1 MATLEE
7 ALTGLNYTPLETGYG
22 IAAQTVGQMAPK
34 LINPYGSTGQAI
46 GIGLGSI
53 LLQSLLGYQARQQ
66 AAQDTLELNSLANQL
81 MTKTTPE
88 ARIEFIGGV
97 SDPMN
102 QSRLSTL
109 STALLQQDATRKIK
123 QAEKLADLTTAAEFE
138 TSPLATQVAD
148 LKATREAEAK
158 RKLVQALVPSG
169 SVSTAGVEA
178 APMPGATEMQSKR
191 DALIARGI
199 AMGMTPGQ
207 ASEYAEKNLKPDTTA
222 TKEAQKKI
230 ETSRSRGVNLEEIAA
245 TARAGMEGAGMTGG
259 VLGRPRQLASRMA
272 AVVSP
277 GQQEKQDFQAIL
289 DSVRP
294 RMVQILRSPGA
305 VSDFET
311 KLLMGAGPSSTN
323 TPTENARLI
332 AGMETVSQLE
342 QDYADFLEGY
352 VQSKGSS
359 VGADAVWRQYKSE
372 QVFPTGTFNPQ
383 RQDWSSWMAEKGGVA
398 SIGMANVNAVQQ
410 SGAELVSQLK
420 SKYGTDW
427 KTKLT
432 DTERTT
438 LKTLVDAAKGQ

>member
-1 MATLEE
+1 MADTLFD
-7 ALTGLNYTPLETGYG
+7 ALSGLNMSGAE
-22 IAAQTVGQMAPK
+22 
-34 LINPYGSTGQAI
+34 NPYGTAAISLGQVTPQLITPYTSTGRAV

-66 AAQDTLELNSLANQL
+66 AARDTLEMNTLANQ
-81 MTKTTPE
+81 MMKMETPE
-88 ARIEFIGGV
+88 ERTSFIGGV
-97 SDPMN
+97 DDTLY
-102 QSRLSTL
+102 QSRLSNL
-109 STALLQQDATRKIK
+109 ATALNQQEAARKVK

-138 TSPLATQVAD
+138 ISPLAEQVAAA
-148 LKATREAEAK
+148 KATREADAK
-158 RKLVQALVPSG
+158 RKLLQALVPSG

-191 DALIARGI
+191 DALITRGI

-207 ASEYAEKNLKPDTTA
+207 ASEYAEKNLRPDTAA

-259 VLGRPRQLASRMA
+259 ILGGPRQLASRMA

-277 GQQEKQDFQAIL
+277 GQQEKQDFQTIL

-294 RMVQILRSPGA
+294 RMVQMLRSPGA

-332 AGMETVSQLE
+332 AGMETIAQLE
-342 QDYADFLEGY
+342 QDYADFLENY

-359 VGADAVWRQYKSE
+359 VGADAIWRQYKSE
-372 QVFPTGTFNPQ
+372 QVFPAGVYNSQ
-383 RQDWSSWMAEKGGVA
+383 RQDWSSWMAEKGGMA
-398 SIGMANVNAVQQ
+398 GTSIAPESDKMQKLQQ
-410 SGAELVSQLK
+410 LQEMLAELKRQK
-420 SKYGTDW
+420 
-427 KTKLT
+427 
-432 DTERTT
+432 
-438 LKTLVDAAKGQ
+438 AAAGK

>member
-7 ALTGLNYTPLETGYG
+7 ALQGLNYTGADTGYG
-22 IAAQTVGQMAPK
+22 IAAQTLGQVAPS

-88 ARIEFIGGV
+88 SRTEFIGGV
-97 SDPMN
+97 SDPMS

-109 STALLQQDATRKIK
+109 STALLQQEATRKIK

-138 TSPLATQVAD
+138 TSPLAAQVAD

-199 AMGMTPGQ
+199 AMGMTPN
-207 ASEYAEKNLKPDTTA
+207 AALEYAEKNTKFETKA
-222 TKEAQKKI
+222 TGEAGKKI
-230 ETSRSRGVNLEEIAA
+230 EKARARGVGIEELASK
-245 TARAGMEGAGMTGG
+245 ARAGVEGAGMTGG
-259 VLGRPRQLASRMA
+259 LLAAPRELASKAYAMI
-272 AVVSP
+272 SP
-277 GQQEKQDFQAIL
+277 EEQLQRDSQAIL
-289 DSVRP
+289 NSIKPDLVA
-294 RMVQILRSPGA
+294 IGRSPGN
-305 VSDFET
+305 VTDKET
-311 KLLMGAGPSSTN
+311 EMLIGAGPSILN
-323 TPTENARLI
+323 TPSENIRLVK
-332 AGMETVSQLE
+332 GMEQLAQLE
-342 QDYADFLEGY
+342 QDYADFLEAF
-352 VQSKGSS
+352 VTQKGSS
-359 VGADAVWRQYKSE
+359 IGADAIWRQYKSE

-383 RQDWSSWMAEKGGVA
+383 RQDWASWMAEKGGVA

-420 SKYGTDW
+420 SKYGADW